1 MPTLVADQVQAI
13 AASALRNAGEL
24 IASLTIRAAVFGFG
38 LLPCPIRGSSL
49 LDRLR

>member
-1 MPTLVADQVQAI
+1 MPTIAADQVQAI

-24 IASLTIRAAVFGFG
+24 IDSLTIRAAVFGFG
-38 LLPCPIRGSSL
+38 LLPCPIPGSSP

>member
-24 IASLTIRAAVFGFG
+24 IASLTNLAAVFGFG
-38 LLPCPIRGSSL
+38 LLPGLIRGSSP